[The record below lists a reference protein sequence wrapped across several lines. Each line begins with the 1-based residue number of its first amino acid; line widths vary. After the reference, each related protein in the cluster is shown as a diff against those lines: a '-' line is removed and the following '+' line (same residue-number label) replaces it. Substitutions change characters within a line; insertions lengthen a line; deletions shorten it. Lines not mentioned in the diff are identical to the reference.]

1 MSSSSLSI
9 IATIIIFIIVIIII
23 IIIVVVIIPYMI
35 NFITYDLQVH
45 IRSETATLEK
55 IVSVTKDGIEN
66 TFEGI
71 QVITSVKEDKLHF
84 MLKNFGRD
92 FKKALI
98 YDRIKEELRIFCAAS
113 TIDEVYNTK
122 FLEIVDSVKVCV
134 LSNLWPPNF
143 PTVYDM

>member
-1 MSSSSLSI
+1 M
-9 IATIIIFIIVIIII
+9 T
-23 IIIVVVIIPYMI
+23 P
-35 NFITYDLQVH
+35 FITYDPQVH

-122 FLEIVDSVKVCV
+122 FLEIVDNVKVCV
-134 LSNLWPPNF
+134 
-143 PTVYDM
+143 